1 MIDKRPCILLII
13 DEASVGGG
21 QQHVLWL
28 AECLDKSKFKV
39 VVACEPKGYLVNTL
53 HELDILHF
61 PLVISNKFNIS
72 ALVQCRNLVRSLK
85 PSIVHTHG
93 GTAGFY
99 GRIAAVI
106 AHVPHIVHTY
116 HGIHYLHWK
125 KSLKRFMFHLT
136 DRILV
141 MITDMIVCVAEDD
154 YNLAIRSGLIKKNKS
169 AIIYNG
175 IDVKRF
181 KVSQTQKREVI
192 NSEKKSERLVIGTIG
207 RLHEQKGHIYFLQA
221 VKFILSEYPKMRF
234 HIVGDGDLRE
244 QLERLAQQL
253 GIINSVRFLGSRM
266 DIPEQLAKMDIFV
279 LSSLWEGLPIVLLEA
294 MAARKPIVSTSVNG
308 IPEILQDGKSALLV
322 PSRDSQAL
330 ANAIKMLIQDTGLSK
345 RISNCAYRLVCQK
358 YDMKIMISHTE
369 NIYNKLLVNE
379 N

>member
-1 MIDKRPCILLII
+1 MIEKKPFILLVI

-28 AECLDKSKFKV
+28 AEHLDKTKYKV
-39 VVACEPKGYLVNTL
+39 AVVCEPRGYLVDRL
-53 HELDILHF
+53 HELDILHY
-61 PLVISNKFNIS
+61 PLVISNSFS
-72 ALVQCRNLVRSLK
+72 VRALVQCRNLLKSLM

-125 KSLKRFMFHLT
+125 KSLKRFIFHLT
-136 DRILV
+136 DRMLV
-141 MITDMIVCVAEDD
+141 VITDMILCVTEDD
-154 YNLAIRSGLIKKNKS
+154 FNLALRSGLVKKNKS
-169 AIIYNG
+169 LIIKNG

-181 KVSQTQKREVI
+181 AVSQLQKRRMTHP
-192 NSEKKSERLVIGTIG
+192 EKKSQTVVVGTIG
-207 RLHEQKGHIYFLQA
+207 RLHEQKGHKYFLEA
-221 VKFILSEYPKMRF
+221 ARIILSEYPETRF

-244 QLERLAQQL
+244 QLEQLAIQL
-253 GIINSVRFLGSRM
+253 GIIRSVQFLGSRI
-266 DIPEQLAKMDIFV
+266 DIPEQLGRMDIFV

-322 PSRDSQAL
+322 PSRDSNAL
-330 ANAIKMLIQDTGLSK
+330 AAAIKILIQNNVLSK
-345 RISNCAYRLVCQK
+345 RISDCAYRLVCQK
-358 YDMKIMISHTE
+358 YDIKIMISRTE
-369 NIYNKLLVNE
+369 DVYNRLLVNE
-379 N
+379 E